1 MLTKSGQKTF
11 ISLAPLGAASGF
23 FQFSRFPSIIGMSET
38 TQTKTF
44 TLSYAQDF
52 GSIGYSV
59 EVEASSL
66 SDAISIYEN
75 DPDRYD
81 PDWLKDR
88 VAKALDI
95 GIEPDGVA
103 FLSSEEGDED

>member
-1 MLTKSGQKTF
+1 
-11 ISLAPLGAASGF
+11 
-23 FQFSRFPSIIGMSET
+23 MSDT
-38 TQTKTF
+38 NTQTRTY
-44 TLSYAQDF
+44 TLNYAQDF

-75 DPDRYD
+75 DPDQYD
-81 PDWLKDR
+81 PEWLKSK
-88 VAKALDI
+88 VANAEDI

-103 FLSSEEGDED
+103 FLSSGEGDED

>member
-1 MLTKSGQKTF
+1 
-11 ISLAPLGAASGF
+11 
-23 FQFSRFPSIIGMSET
+23 MSET
-38 TQTKTF
+38 TQTKKF

-66 SDAISIYEN
+66 SDAISIYED

-88 VAKALDI
+88 VAQAVDI

-103 FLSSEEGDED
+103 FLSSRDGDEDGMDC